1 MNNKICKYKKGLTIV
16 CCMCKESTDQIY
28 LYIYQWKLTIFFLK
42 VSNTFY
48 KKNRCV
54 IVFISW
60 NTHWLRT
67 GRSKKKQKKKPG
79 IENYIRISLCFGKE
93 LPHLFCVCMSFI
105 KCSAFV
111 PVRNL
116 CYCLSGNRLWTFL
129 LRQLM
134 LKINRSYIIF
144 QLKMKS
150 DSYEGI

>member
-1 MNNKICKYKKGLTIV
+1 MSFVCVKRAQIKYI
-16 CCMCKESTDQIY
+16 
-28 LYIYQWKLTIFFLK
+28 YIYQWKLTIFFLK
-42 VSNTFY
+42 VSNTCY

-67 GRSKKKQKKKPG
+67 GRSKKNHKKKPRYWKLYSDFIVFWKG
-79 IENYIRISLCFGKE
+79 VT
-93 LPHLFCVCMSFI
+93 PPFCVCMSFI

-144 QLKMKS
+144 N
-150 DSYEGI
+150 

>member
-1 MNNKICKYKKGLTIV
+1 MSFVCVKRAQIKYI
-16 CCMCKESTDQIY
+16 
-28 LYIYQWKLTIFFLK
+28 YIYQWKLTIFFLK
-42 VSNTFY
+42 VSNTCY

-67 GRSKKKQKKKPG
+67 GRSKKNPVLK
-79 IENYIRISLCFGKE
+79 IIFGFHCVLE
-93 LPHLFCVCMSFI
+93 RSYPTFFCVCMSFI
-105 KCSAFV
+105 KWSAFV

-134 LKINRSYIIF
+134 LKINSSYIIF

>member
-1 MNNKICKYKKGLTIV
+1 MSFILVCVKRAQIKYI
-16 CCMCKESTDQIY
+16 
-28 LYIYQWKLTIFFLK
+28 YIYQWKLTIFFLK
-42 VSNTFY
+42 VSNTCY

-67 GRSKKKQKKKPG
+67 GRSKKNPKNWYWKL
-79 IENYIRISLCFGKE
+79 YSDSLCFGKE

-129 LRQLM
+129 LRRLM
-134 LKINRSYIIF
+134 LKINSSFIIF

>member
-1 MNNKICKYKKGLTIV
+1 MSFILVCVKRAHIKYI
-16 CCMCKESTDQIY
+16 
-28 LYIYQWKLTIFFLK
+28 YIYQWKLTIFFLK
-42 VSNTFY
+42 VSNTCY
-48 KKNRCV
+48 KKNQCV

-67 GRSKKKQKKKPG
+67 GRSKKKTPKTG
-79 IENYIRISLCFGKE
+79 IENYIRISLYFGKE

>member
-1 MNNKICKYKKGLTIV
+1 MSFIVVCVKRAQIKYI
-16 CCMCKESTDQIY
+16 
-28 LYIYQWKLTIFFLK
+28 YIYQWKLAIFFLK
-42 VSNTFY
+42 VSNTCY

-67 GRSKKKQKKKPG
+67 GRSKKKNKTG

-105 KCSAFV
+105 KFSAFV

-134 LKINRSYIIF
+134 LKINSSYIIF